1 MRTADRSCAQAA
13 AKTAQEA
20 ALDALWA
27 MEQMP
32 GSSGMHTLEVT
43 AAIRQL
49 QAEMN
54 GNEFNYLGAKS
65 YEEAMQKIA
74 EAEKAGKTQIE
85 LENELG
91 NHDVNRMGPCGK
103 ASC

>member
-1 MRTADRSCAQAA
+1 M
-13 AKTAQEA
+13 
-20 ALDALWA
+20 DALWA
-27 MEQMP
+27 MESMP